1 MMNKEENEFLFD
13 DKQTK
18 KIMRKARLW
27 STVKMIGIT
36 LVVTPIVLIALW
48 YGLRALSLNSAQKVM
63 DDIHLFNEISAPNV
77 QISNQAYDDHLL
89 GGKITT
95 TTYKVLGDQHRPY
108 IWKPIKSDY
117 NLFGM
122 LTRTSI
128 SSSIQIEGS
137 ESLAETYQFERFNDY
152 TGDREMFFYHPR
164 ISYDHY
170 QDNMSKLHQLEKNT
184 LVEIAISFDDAYNFG
199 EIKSKLP
206 SEVQVDWWWV
216 DAYPDAT
223 LDFFKQGQNTI
234 SANDP
239 YIYGF
244 QSEQSKPKPRR
255 SSNDEVETF
264 IRNIELLRK
273 SKNFE
278 WETNQ
283 VYQALVGENGTLEKS
298 DVKITGAVVTG
309 TPEQLQSLQGQTY
322 IKGSIFGV
330 ISNQK

>member
-1 MMNKEENEFLFD
+1 MMNNEENEFLFD
-13 DKQTK
+13 DRQTK
-18 KIMRKARLW
+18 KIMRKARFW

-36 LVVTPIVLIALW
+36 LIVTPVVLIALW

-77 QISNQAYDDHLL
+77 QISNQVYDDHLL

-108 IWKPIKSDY
+108 IWQPIKSDY
-117 NLFGM
+117 NLFGT
-122 LTRTSI
+122 LTRTAI
-128 SSSIQIEGS
+128 SSPIQIEGS

-170 QDNMSKLHQLEKNT
+170 QNNVSELHQLEKNT
-184 LVEIAISFDDAYNFG
+184 LVEIAISFNEAYDFG
-199 EIKSKLP
+199 EIKRKLP

-216 DAYPDAT
+216 DAYTDDT

-283 VYQALVGENGTLEKS
+283 VYQALVGGNGTLEKS
-298 DVKITGAVVTG
+298 DVKISGAVVTG

>member
-1 MMNKEENEFLFD
+1 MMNKEEEEFLFD
-13 DKQTK
+13 DKKTK
-18 KIMRKARLW
+18 KIMRKARFW
-27 STVKMIGIT
+27 STVKMIGVT

-48 YGLRALSLNSAQKVM
+48 YGLRTLSLNSAQKVM
-63 DDIHLFNEISAPNV
+63 DDIHIFNEISAPNV
-77 QISNQAYDDHLL
+77 QISNQVYDDNLL

-95 TTYKVLGDQHRPY
+95 TTYKVLGVQHRPY
-108 IWKPIKSDY
+108 IWKPIKSNY
-117 NLFGM
+117 NLFGT
-122 LTRTSI
+122 LTRSATS
-128 SSSIQIEGS
+128 SPIQIEGS
-137 ESLAETYQFERFNDY
+137 ESLAETYQIERFNDY
-152 TGDREMFFYHPR
+152 TGDREMFFY
-164 ISYDHY
+164 
-170 QDNMSKLHQLEKNT
+170 QLEKNT
-184 LVEIAISFDDAYNFG
+184 LVELAISFDDSYSFG

-216 DAYPDAT
+216 DAYTDDT

-234 SANDP
+234 SVNDP

-283 VYQALVGENGTLEKS
+283 VYQALVGENGAMEKS

-309 TPEQLQSLQGQTY
+309 TPEQLKSLQGQTY

>member
-1 MMNKEENEFLFD
+1 MMNKEQNNFSFD
-13 DKQTK
+13 DKQMK
-18 KIMRKARLW
+18 KIMRKAKFW
-27 STVKMIGIT
+27 STIKIIGIT
-36 LVVTPIVLIALW
+36 LIVTPIVLVVLW
-48 YGLRALSLNSAQKVM
+48 YGLRHLSLNSAQKVS
-63 DDIHLFNEISAPNV
+63 DDISLYNEISAPNV
-77 QISNQAYDDHLL
+77 QISNQVYDDNLF

-108 IWKPIKSDY
+108 IWQPFESDY
-117 NLFGM
+117 NLFGR
-122 LTRTSI
+122 LIHTFVSNP
-128 SSSIQIEGS
+128 IQIEGS
-137 ESLAETYQFERFNDY
+137 ESLAETQQFERFNDY
-152 TGDREMFFYHPR
+152 TGDREMFFYHPKV
-164 ISYDHY
+164 SYDVY
-170 QDNMSKLHQLEKNT
+170 KDKISELNQLGKNT
-184 LVEIAISFDDAYNFG
+184 LVELAISFDNDYSFE

-216 DAYPDAT
+216 NAYTDDT

-234 SANDP
+234 PANYP

-255 SSNDEVETF
+255 SLNNEVDTF
-264 IRNIELLRK
+264 IRNIELLRE

-283 VYQALVGENGTLEKS
+283 VYQSLIGENGILDKG
-298 DVKITGAVVTG
+298 DVKIIGGVVTG

-322 IKGSIFGV
+322 IKASTFGV